1 MRDLTDS
8 AAAIYTPR
16 KRRTGAG
23 LLGCVI
29 VLVVAA
35 AIIIPVG
42 LFVVAPLLGVNVF
55 GEDTREVPGDASNF
69 DPIATYGELAAYAQG
84 DAETVGLIE
93 IEAYYVRR
101 DGTLDLTAE
110 NYMPRVDL
118 EFVIPVPRPADA
130 PPVGAGG
137 SADDR
142 YEQRVTIAA
151 WRPGQIRSVTRTG
164 GGVSTSYTYK
174 HLGLERDVD
183 DPRKATAETIP
194 APTCTFKQLWDVAVE
209 RGAPA
214 EAVAIITYDEDG
226 YEFNI
231 SDVGVFLRFDTD
243 CRERQ

>member
-8 AAAIYTPR
+8 PAAIYTPR
-16 KRRTGAG
+16 KRRTGAA

-29 VLVVAA
+29 AVVILA
-35 AIIIPVG
+35 AIVVPVG

-55 GEDTREVPGDASNF
+55 GEDTREVPGDPSAF
-69 DPIATYGELAAYAQG
+69 DPILHYDELTAYAQG
-84 DAETVGLIE
+84 EAESVGLVE
-93 IEAYYVRR
+93 LEAYYVRR

-110 NYMPRVDL
+110 NYMPRVEL

-130 PPVGAGG
+130 PPIGAGG

-142 YEQRVTIAA
+142 YEQQVTISA
-151 WRPGQIRSVTRTG
+151 WRPGQMRTVTRTG
-164 GGVSTSYTYK
+164 GGVSTTYTYK
-174 HLGLERDVD
+174 HLGLARDVD

-214 EAVAIITYDEDG
+214 EAVAIITYNEDG
-226 YEFNI
+226 YDFNI
-231 SDVGVFLRFDTD
+231 SDAGVFLRFDAD
-243 CRERQ
+243 CREQQ